1 MTRHG
6 LIFNVRLA
14 LFTLFFLVV
23 FVRLGFWQLERE
35 REKQDQLAS
44 LEENLTLPV
53 MTLDQLMVVGFSNV
67 AGRRVESEGHYLEE
81 NVFLRDNV
89 IFEGRVG
96 FEIIRVFRTREGLH
110 VLTNFGFV
118 QGGADRT
125 NLPSIPRLTA
135 PQTNLGAIYQGPWMR
150 ADGRE
155 LYSGWPR
162 VTPTQNPSENAKA
175 LNIELA
181 PFIVRLDESHP
192 DALPRFWPE
201 TMTRPEKHRAYAMQ
215 WFAMAVTL
223 LSFFTVFTVK
233 QNRSK
238 QDGTPHGR

>member
-1 MTRHG
+1 MTRLG
-6 LIFNVRLA
+6 LIINVRLA
-14 LFTLFFLVV
+14 LFTLVFLIV
-23 FVRLGFWQLERE
+23 FVRLGFWQLDRE
-35 REKQDQLAS
+35 LEKQDQLVS
-44 LEENLTLPV
+44 LEKNQTLPM
-53 MTLDQLMVVGFSNV
+53 MTLDELMAEKPDNL
-67 AGRRVESEGHYLEE
+67 AGRRIELEGEFLEDQ
-81 NVFLRDNV
+81 VFLRDNV

-96 FEIIRVFRTREGLH
+96 FEVLRVFRTREGLH

-125 NLPSIPRLTA
+125 NLPRIPSLTLS
-135 PQTNLGAIYQGPWMR
+135 QTNLGSIYQGPWMSAEGR
-150 ADGRE
+150 A

-181 PFIVRLDESHP
+181 PFVVRLDEEHP
-192 DALPRFWPE
+192 DALPRFWPQ
-201 TMTRPEKHRAYAMQ
+201 TMTRPEKHRAYAVQ

-223 LSFFTVFTVK
+223 MVFFTVFTVR

-238 QDGTPHGR
+238 QDDAPNGR

>member
-1 MTRHG
+1 
-6 LIFNVRLA
+6 
-14 LFTLFFLVV
+14 
-23 FVRLGFWQLERE
+23 
-35 REKQDQLAS
+35 
-44 LEENLTLPV
+44 
-53 MTLDQLMVVGFSNV
+53 
-67 AGRRVESEGHYLEE
+67 
-81 NVFLRDNV
+81 
-89 IFEGRVG
+89 
-96 FEIIRVFRTREGLH
+96 

-150 ADGRE
+150 PDGRE

-223 LSFFTVFTVK
+223 LTFFTVFTVK